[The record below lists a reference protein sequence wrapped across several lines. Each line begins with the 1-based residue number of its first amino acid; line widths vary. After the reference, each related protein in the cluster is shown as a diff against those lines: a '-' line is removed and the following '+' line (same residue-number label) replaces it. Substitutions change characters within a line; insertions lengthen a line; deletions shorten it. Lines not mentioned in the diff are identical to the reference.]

1 MNRYNLTARVFPML
15 LFYLP
20 LLLLAVIFS
29 IEIDKKI
36 HMLSSFGVV
45 AALSYF
51 NAQLG
56 RKYGKRK
63 ELKLWQSW
71 GGAPTTQIL
80 RWRDTTLDNNT
91 KKRYHFKL
99 QALCPV
105 DPFPTEAVEVTGSI
119 KADAAYNG
127 WINYLISQ
135 TRDTKKFKLLFSEN
149 INYGFWRNLWA
160 LKNAALILDTFVMMG
175 LYLYFSYLQSTFK
188 PLHFPGVFF
197 LTEALLAVIL
207 FLWLFVITRDSI
219 KIPAFGYAERLVE
232 SINELKQ

>member
-20 LLLLAVIFS
+20 LLILAVIFS

-36 HMLSSFGVV
+36 HVLSSCGVI

-63 ELKLWQSW
+63 ELALWQSW
-71 GGAPTTQIL
+71 DGAPTTQVL
-80 RWRDTTLDNNT
+80 RWRSTVLDDNT

-99 QALCPV
+99 QSLCPV
-105 DPFPTEAVEVTGSI
+105 NPFPTEAVEAADQL
-119 KADAAYNG
+119 KADAAYNS
-127 WINYLISQ
+127 WITYLISQ
-135 TRDTKKFKLLFSEN
+135 TRDTKKFSLLFSEN

-160 LKNAALILDTFVMMG
+160 LKNAALLLDTFVMVG
-175 LYLYFSYLQSTFK
+175 LYLYFYFLQHTSN
-188 PLHFPGVFF
+188 PLSFPAIFF
-197 LTEALLAVIL
+197 ISEALLLVIL
-207 FLWLFVITRDSI
+207 FLWAFVITSDSI

-232 SINELKQ
+232 SINEIKN